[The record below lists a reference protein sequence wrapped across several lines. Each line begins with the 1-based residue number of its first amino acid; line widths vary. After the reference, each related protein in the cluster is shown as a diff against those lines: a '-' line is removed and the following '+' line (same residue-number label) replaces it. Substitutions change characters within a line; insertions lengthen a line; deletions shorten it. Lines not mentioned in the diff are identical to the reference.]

1 VEDRIVPTRLRLRNS
16 RGAALIIALAA
27 VVILMMIVATLA
39 RIGIAERRQT
49 IAEARRLQAD
59 WLAESGL
66 ARASVKLA
74 GSDSYNGETW
84 APTAE
89 DLGGRD
95 GGRVV
100 IVVAPVAK
108 HPGRRL
114 IHVRADYPD
123 DPARRARRTLQ
134 AIIELKTARAASEV
148 AR

>member
-1 VEDRIVPTRLRLRNS
+1 MRPNPSDPRGQ

-27 VVILMMIVATLA
+27 IVILMMIVAALA
-39 RIGIAERRQT
+39 RIGTAERRST
-49 IAEARRLQAD
+49 IAEGRRLQAD

-74 GSDSYNGETW
+74 GSEPYPGETW
-84 APTAE
+84 TPTAE
-89 DLGGRD
+89 ELGGRD

-100 IVVAPVAK
+100 IVVAPVAE

-123 DPARRARRTLQ
+123 DPARRMRRTLR
-134 AIIELKTARAASEV
+134 AIIELKSAPAASEV